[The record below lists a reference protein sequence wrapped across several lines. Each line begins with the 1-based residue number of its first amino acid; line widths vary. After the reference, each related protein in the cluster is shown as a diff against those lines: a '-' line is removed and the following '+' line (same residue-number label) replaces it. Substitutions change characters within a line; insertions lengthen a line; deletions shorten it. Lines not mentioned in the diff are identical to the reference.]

1 MPEGE
6 KRSFFAFGRAKTPL
20 ALSPG
25 PFFGVLVRWASAFL
39 IGFDHFLPG
48 FDRNLIP
55 FGGIRIGFDHL
66 MLYAL
71 V

>member
-1 MPEGE
+1 
-6 KRSFFAFGRAKTPL
+6 L

-39 IGFDHFLPG
+39 IGFDRFLPG

-55 FGGIRIGFDHL
+55 FGGVRSGFDHL
-66 MLYAL
+66 MLYTLAYPTGM
-71 V
+71 VRFPAAFSGGPK